1 MDSLTRAFLG
11 ARCLCS
17 LRSNLLSSPP
27 EEDEAFAH
35 LEKKQVGG
43 KHYLNPL
50 QPWDIIKAWDLNYW
64 AGNVIKYTLR
74 HPFKGRKED
83 LEKAKHYLEY
93 MIEHYDEL
101 YPVSK

>member
-1 MDSLTRAFLG
+1 MESDLKKFFGNPLGTFPQIRAT
-11 ARCLCS
+11 
-17 LRSNLLSSPP
+17 P

-43 KHYLNPL
+43 THYLNAM
-50 QPWDIIKAWDLNYW
+50 QPWDIIKAWELNYW

-74 HPFKGRKED
+74 HPYKGRKED

-93 MIEHYDEL
+93 MIENYDEL
-101 YPVSK
+101 YPVSD

>member
-1 MDSLTRAFLG
+1 MDALTRAFFGGQMPL
-11 ARCLCS
+11 
-17 LRSNLLSSPP
+17 PPEIEPPFVTP

-101 YPVSK
+101 YQISK